1 MLYKIAPPYTERYVR
16 WFERS
21 SSQLMARVLLDCTK
35 IKKNVSEDLR
45 TNAKTFRAVLSSLC
59 FARFIGFKAYGCLRV
74 FAIAS
79 GFSSSIG

>member
-1 MLYKIAPPYTERYVR
+1 MLKNIS
-16 WFERS
+16 FF
-21 SSQLMARVLLDCTK
+21 CTK
-35 IKKNVSEDLR
+35 IKKSVSEDLR
-45 TNAKTFRAVLSSLC
+45 TNAQTFRAVLSSLC